1 MTASPPLLSLKGI
14 TKVFP
19 GVRALENVQL
29 DLWPGKVTALIGEN
43 GAGKSTLV
51 KVMTGI
57 YQPDEGEIL
66 YKAIPIALPTPESA
80 HKVGIT
86 AIHQETVLFDEL
98 SVTENIFVGQYLY
111 KGLLKKLDWPAM
123 HQQARDILARQEV
136 QIDPRATLKTL
147 SIAQRHMVAIARA
160 LSFDAQVVILDEP
173 TAALSQH
180 EILEFYQI
188 VERLKQEGK
197 AILFISHKFDEIFE
211 LADHYT
217 ILRDGVYVDSG
228 AIKAITEERMV
239 AMMVG
244 RTLSQSWP
252 KVACEPG
259 ETVLEVRDLCH
270 PTEFAH
276 INFSLRKGEILGFYG
291 LVGAGRTELMQ
302 ALSGVSR
309 PSSGEI
315 ILNGKS
321 VQFRQP
327 ADAIQAG
334 IVCVPE
340 ERQKQGAIIELSIA
354 QNISLPQ
361 LSKLNR
367 NGVLN
372 EAKEWALADEYARRL
387 QVKAFSWRQAVETLS
402 GGNQQKVVI
411 GKWLA
416 THPEVIILDEPT
428 KGIDIGSK
436 AAVHQFMSE
445 LVAHGLAVIMV
456 SSELPEVMG
465 MADRVIVMHE
475 GLMVAQYNAGDAT
488 AETIVSAASS
498 AGKEAA

>member
-1 MTASPPLLSLKGI
+1 MSTPLLQLKGI

-57 YQPDEGEIL
+57 YQPEAGEIL
-66 YKAIPIALPTPESA
+66 YKAIPISLPTPDSA

-111 KGLLKKLDWPAM
+111 TGWLKKLDWPAM
-123 HQQARDILARQEV
+123 HQKAQAILTRLDV
-136 QIDPRATLKTL
+136 QIDPRAVLKTL

-160 LSFDAQVVILDEP
+160 LSFEAQVVILDEP

-180 EILEFYQI
+180 EIMEFYQI

-211 LADHYT
+211 LADYYT
-217 ILRDGVYVDSG
+217 ILRDGVYVGSG
-228 AIKAITEERMV
+228 DISDITEERMV

-244 RTLSQSWP
+244 RAITQTYP
-252 KVACEPG
+252 KVDCDKGAV
-259 ETVLEVRDLCH
+259 VLQVNDLCH

-302 ALSGVSR
+302 ALSGVSH

-315 ILNGKS
+315 ILNGQA
-321 VQFRQP
+321 VHFRQP

-340 ERQKQGAIIELSIA
+340 ERQKQGAIIELPIA

-361 LSKLNR
+361 LSKLNPR
-367 NGVLN
+367 GVLN
-372 EAKEWALADEYARRL
+372 DAREWQLADEYARRL
-387 QVKAFSWRQAVETLS
+387 QVKAFSWRQPVETLS

-416 THPEVIILDEPT
+416 THPDVIILDEPT

-445 LVAHGLAVIMV
+445 LVAQGLAVIMV

-465 MADRVIVMHE
+465 MADRIIVMHE
-475 GLMVAQYNAGDAT
+475 GLMVAEYQAGEAS
-488 AETIVSAASS
+488 AETIVSAASG